1 MKFKVQPDFV
11 LLLSFPPILL
21 EGWDEV
27 AVLIMAGD
35 KDGFIGSVQ
44 RLDERMK
51 SLNIAHEYQELPGL
65 DHGSIVT
72 GGMTNVFQFFGQ
84 HTKP

>member
-1 MKFKVQPDFV
+1 
-11 LLLSFPPILL
+11 
-21 EGWDEV
+21 V
-27 AVLIMAGD
+27 AVLIMVGD

-51 SLNIAHEYQELPGL
+51 WLNIPHEYVEVPGK
-65 DHGSIVT
+65 DHGSIVM
-72 GGMTNVFQFFGQ
+72 GGMTNVFLFFGQ